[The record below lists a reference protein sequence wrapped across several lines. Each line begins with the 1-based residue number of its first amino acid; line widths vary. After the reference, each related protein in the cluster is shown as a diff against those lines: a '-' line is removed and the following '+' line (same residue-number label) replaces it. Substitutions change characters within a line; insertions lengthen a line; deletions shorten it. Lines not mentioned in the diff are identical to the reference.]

1 MPGTCA
7 CSGSLRPAIRRDVD
21 RYVYS
26 ICGDKQP
33 AIGSILLIAASVGLW
48 AQIPYR
54 LTHHFIYR
62 FQPRALG
69 KLLSVPAFVIS
80 RATGIICGIEIES
93 GAHIGS
99 GLFIDGFGG
108 IVIGAVTMG
117 ENCTISRGVT
127 LGRSST
133 IAGKALHDLPTI
145 GDRVFLGPGA
155 IVAGPVILGDDV
167 SVAGRSL
174 VTRDVP
180 ACGTAMGVP
189 AKVVSGEA
197 DRCQVRYRD
206 MDSDPL
212 RLIAQSET
220 TSGPY

>member
-7 CSGSLRPAIRRDVD
+7 CSGSLSLAIRRDID

-33 AIGSILLIAASVGLW
+33 GMGSILLVAASAGLW

-54 LTHHFIYR
+54 LTHHFLYR

-69 KLLSVPAFVIS
+69 KILSVPAFVIS
-80 RATGIICGIEIES
+80 RVTGVICGIEMES

-133 IAGKALHDLPTI
+133 IVGKALHDLPTI

-180 ACGTAMGVP
+180 ASGTAMGVP
-189 AKVVSGEA
+189 AQVVSGEGSWH
-197 DRCQVRYRD
+197 QVHYRD

-212 RLIAQSET
+212 RPMTPSET